1 MEEGGGYRVGPDGGV
16 AEAQLD
22 EPGGQGHSLGQ
33 EYFDMLGKRYQE
45 SQVSGNV
52 ARKKGQGI
60 NYTVR
65 EREGGARKVE
75 QTEQGAELLLPVG
88 YSQNGYSKKGNL
100 RHHYT
105 DDYKSIQFS
114 QNSGKLHACAYQ
126 AFLFPLPPNAWV
138 RG

>member
-1 MEEGGGYRVGPDGGV
+1 MV
-16 AEAQLD
+16 
-22 EPGGQGHSLGQ
+22 
-33 EYFDMLGKRYQE
+33 GKRYQE

-60 NYTVR
+60 DYTVR

-105 DDYKSIQFS
+105 EDYKSIQFPRILG
-114 QNSGKLHACAYQ
+114 NYAHAQTVGTRRSFFHSHRMPGYEASMHT
-126 AFLFPLPPNAWV
+126 AILV
-138 RG
+138 